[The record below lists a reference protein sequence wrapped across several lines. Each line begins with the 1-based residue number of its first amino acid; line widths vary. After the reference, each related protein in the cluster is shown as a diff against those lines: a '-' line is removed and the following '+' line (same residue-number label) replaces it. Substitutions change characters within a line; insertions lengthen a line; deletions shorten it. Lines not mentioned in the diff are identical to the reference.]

1 MLDGAN
7 FLILDEPT
15 NHLDIPAKEAVE
27 EALAAYEGSILVVSH
42 DRFFLNK
49 VVHKIWAI
57 GDGALREFLGDYQ
70 AYRTVLERE
79 AEARREAEAQ
89 RADKPA
95 ADKAAAAAAT
105 ADKAANAGEK
115 RRLVKASPKQLED
128 TERAIK
134 EAEIWLKVL
143 ENRIA
148 DPASHADA
156 AASAALAGEHAAQED
171 KLAAL
176 YEKWE
181 LLATALEEQ
190 AE

>member
-1 MLDGAN
+1 M
-7 FLILDEPT
+7 
-15 NHLDIPAKEAVE
+15 
-27 EALAAYEGSILVVSH
+27 
-42 DRFFLNK
+42 
-49 VVHKIWAI
+49 
-57 GDGALREFLGDYQ
+57 
-70 AYRTVLERE
+70 
-79 AEARREAEAQ
+79 
-89 RADKPA
+89 
-95 ADKAAAAAAT
+95 
-105 ADKAANAGEK
+105 
-115 RRLVKASPKQLED
+115 
-128 TERAIK
+128 
-134 EAEIWLKVL
+134 L